1 MLLQAS
7 NGAKAAYLMGREVMN
22 GNTSF
27 LEEPIFWIILAIG
40 LIGVFVY
47 KLKN

>member
-7 NGAKAAYLMGREVMN
+7 NGAKAAYIMGREVMN

-27 LEEPIFWIILAIG
+27 LEEPIFWIIVAVCLV
-40 LIGVFVY
+40 GVFVY
-47 KLKN
+47 KMKD